1 MPSPAL
7 PGLRE
12 AARLIAR
19 RRLSPVELLE
29 ATLARIEALQP
40 TLNAFISLSAEPA
53 RTAARRAEARLARRS
68 LRTADL
74 PPLLGV
80 PLSVKDLILTRDAP
94 TTAGSRVFGDG
105 LPAASDAP
113 VVARLRR
120 AGGLIV
126 GKTNLHEVAFG
137 VTTENEHFGPARNP
151 WDPTRIV
158 GGSSGGSAGAVAAGL
173 GAGSVGTDTRGSIR
187 IPAACCGITGLKP
200 TYGLISTDG
209 VVPLAPTLDHVGP
222 MARSV
227 EDTALLLGAMQG
239 SRKATASH
247 LAAVDRRPRRLR
259 IGVSEFYLRDA
270 ERPVVQAVEAS
281 LRVFRDL
288 GWPIFEAKLPTLEGA
303 LEASRV
309 IVSAEALAF
318 HDRFLRERPEAYGPQ
333 VRARLEGGRQL
344 TALEFVR
351 AEEQR
356 VLLIAEYA
364 RIFRGLDVLV
374 GGALPVLPPPIGTTT
389 IRLGGVDLP
398 ISEAFCRYNAP
409 QNLTGVPALVLPGR
423 TSAGLPV
430 GVQLIAGWGR
440 EDRLLSAGAALQTAT
455 DWHLR
460 QALR

>member
-29 ATLARIEALQP
+29 AALARIEALQP
-40 TLNAFISLSAEPA
+40 TLNAFISVSAEPA
-53 RTAARRAEARLARRS
+53 RAAARRAEARLTRGRP
-68 LRTADL
+68 RIADL

-105 LPAASDAP
+105 LTGEGDAP

-120 AGGLIV
+120 AGAVIL
-126 GKTNLHEVAFG
+126 GKTNLHEVAYG

-158 GGSSGGSAGAVAAGL
+158 GGSSGGSAAAVAAGM

-200 TYGLISTDG
+200 TYGLIPTDG
-209 VVPLAPTLDHVGP
+209 VVPLAPSLDHVGP

-239 SRKATASH
+239 SRKATARR
-247 LAAVDRRPRRLR
+247 LAAVDHRQRRLR

-270 ERPVVQAVEAS
+270 ERPVVRAVEAA
-281 LRVFRDL
+281 LRAFRDL
-288 GWPIFEAKLPTLEGA
+288 GWPVFEARLPTLEGA

-318 HDRFLRERPEAYGPQ
+318 HDRFLRERPEAYGPR
-333 VRARLEGGRQL
+333 VRSRLESGRQL
-344 TALEFVR
+344 TAVELVR

-356 VLLIAEYA
+356 VLLTAEYL
-364 RIFRGLDVLV
+364 RMFRGLDVLV
-374 GGALPVLPPPIGTTT
+374 GAALPVLPPRIGTTT
-389 IRLGGVDLP
+389 IRLGGTDLP

-409 QNLTGVPALVLPGR
+409 QNLTGVPALVLPGPM
-423 TSAGLPV
+423 SAGLPI

-440 EDRLLSAGAALQTAT
+440 EDLLLSAGAALQAAT

-460 QALR
+460 FSR